1 MITMGFVNGRHRTR
15 MLEHVG
21 FVAIPVQIDER
32 EADELRETFAP
43 PAGMKLESF
52 FE

>member
-21 FVAIPVQIDER
+21 AVTIPVQIDER
-32 EADELRETFAP
+32 EADELRETCAP
-43 PAGMKLESF
+43 PTEMKVESF